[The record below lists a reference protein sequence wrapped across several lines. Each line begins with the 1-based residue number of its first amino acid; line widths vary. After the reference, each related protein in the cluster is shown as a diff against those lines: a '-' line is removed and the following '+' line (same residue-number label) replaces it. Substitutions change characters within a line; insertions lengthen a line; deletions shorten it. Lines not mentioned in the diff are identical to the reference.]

1 MNGKLEK
8 FVELEKLLS
17 SLHDSTASREDTARI
32 ETLLRGD
39 PEACEFYLDYSQ
51 MCAET
56 DLEYSAQNAIEIG
69 RKTVPLSLSKT
80 TALFWRG
87 KTTKQILNPSWKPLP
102 WFAAAAG
109 LMLIAGSIA
118 FFSGNDNP
126 LATSQLKATE
136 SAETAIDNGVAILMG
151 SVDASFGNGAFEPL
165 KNGGILP
172 LGELRLESGIVEIEF
187 YSGTRMILEGPSIL
201 ALTSENSGTLVEGR
215 IRVHVP
221 KQANGFSLRTS
232 QLEIMNPIG
241 ELGVSIVEDGHLTEI
256 HCFDGITGI
265 HELSEH
271 KNAKSLRSLNSGEA
285 ISFQANGARKID
297 ANSMAFVSYADI
309 AYSSLETS
317 TLRHNK
323 WSHLIERM
331 RADAT
336 ILALYTFEDQGPRE
350 RRLVNQ
356 AAYKEMFTH
365 GAIIGCRWTKG
376 RWPSKGSLEFS
387 RASDR
392 VRINYQGSHQVLTFS
407 TWVRLDAPPRK
418 HLVSLLS
425 SHSRKIGA
433 FDWTIQRDGRIRFS
447 IRANDKNKI
456 HHYNSPVVFTAN
468 SINKWHHLVTIYDTV
483 QKSVKHFLAGKEI
496 SKLRA
501 WGQEQ
506 NPPNEKNALP
516 VTFGDLEIGNFAGK
530 LPNGKRPVRNLTGR
544 IDELAIFGRA
554 LDTNEVFEIFN
565 TGRPK

>member
-1 MNGKLEK
+1 MNGQLEK

-17 SLHDSTASREDTARI
+17 ALHDGTASRADTTRI
-32 ETLLRGD
+32 EALLRGD
-39 PEACEFYLDYSQ
+39 PQACEFYLDYSQ
-51 MCAET
+51 MCADS
-56 DLEYSAQNAIEIG
+56 DLECSYRQSIEIG
-69 RKTVPLSLSKT
+69 RKTVPLDIAKT
-80 TALFWRG
+80 TSLFFQG
-87 KTTKQILNPSWKPLP
+87 KTTKQILKPKWRPLP
-102 WFAAAAG
+102 WFTAAAG
-109 LMLIAGSIA
+109 LMLAAGSIA
-118 FFSGNDNP
+118 FFSRNDNP
-126 LATSQLKATE
+126 LVTGQLKATE
-136 SAETAIDNGVAILMG
+136 SAELSIDNGVAILMG

-215 IRVHVP
+215 IRAHVP

-232 QLEIMNPIG
+232 QLEIINSIG
-241 ELGVSIVEDGHLTEI
+241 ELGVSIAEDGHLTEI

-265 HELSEH
+265 HELPEH
-271 KNAKSLRSLNSGEA
+271 KDAKLLRSLNSGEA

-297 ANSMAFVSYADI
+297 ANSMAFVSYSDI

-323 WSHLIERM
+323 WSHLVERM
-331 RADAT
+331 RADAD

-356 AAYKEMFTH
+356 AAYKETFTH
-365 GAIIGCRWTKG
+365 GAIIGCRWTNG

-392 VRINYQGSHQVLTFS
+392 VRINSQGSHQVLTFS
-407 TWVRLDAPPRK
+407 AWIRFDTPPRK
-418 HLVSLLS
+418 HLVELLS
-425 SHSRKIGA
+425 SHSRKNGA
-433 FDWTIQRDGRIRFS
+433 FDWSIQRDGRIRFS
-447 IRANDKNKI
+447 IRANDKNKV

-468 SINKWHHLVTIYDTV
+468 TINKWQHLVTIYDSV
-483 QKSVKHFLAGKEI
+483 NGSVKHFLNGKEI

-501 WGQEQ
+501 WGQGQ
-506 NPPNEKNALP
+506 SPPHDKNALS

-554 LDTNEVFEIFN
+554 LDPNEVFEIFN

>member
-1 MNGKLEK
+1 MNGQLEK

-17 SLHDSTASREDTARI
+17 LLHDGTASRADTTRI
-32 ETLLRGD
+32 EALLRGD
-39 PEACEFYLDYSQ
+39 PQACEFYLDYSQ
-51 MCAET
+51 MCADT
-56 DLEYSAQNAIEIG
+56 DLECSFRQSIEIG
-69 RKTVPLSLSKT
+69 RKTVPLDIAKSTSI
-80 TALFWRG
+80 FFQG
-87 KTTKQILNPSWKPLP
+87 KTTKQILKPKWRPLP

-109 LMLIAGSIA
+109 LMLVTGSIA
-118 FFSGNDNP
+118 FFSGKGNP
-126 LATSQLKATE
+126 LATGQLEATE
-136 SAETAIDNGVAILMG
+136 NTEPSIDNGVAILMG
-151 SVDASFGNGAFEPL
+151 TVDASFGNGELQPL

-172 LGELRLESGIVEIEF
+172 LGELRLNSGIAEIEF
-187 YSGTRMILEGPSIL
+187 YSGTRIILEGPSVL
-201 ALTSENSGTLVEGR
+201 DLTSENSANLGEGR
-215 IRVHVP
+215 IRAHIP
-221 KQANGFSLRTS
+221 RQAHGFVLATS
-232 QLEIMNPIG
+232 QLEMIDQGG
-241 ELGVSIVEDGHLTEI
+241 EFGVSIDEDGHLTEI
-256 HCFDGITGI
+256 HCFEGEVAI
-265 HELSEH
+265 HEPPTN
-271 KNAKSLRSLNSGEA
+271 KKAKLLRILQSGEA
-285 ISFQANGARKID
+285 LRVQANGNRRIE

-309 AYSSLETS
+309 AYSALENA
-317 TLRHNK
+317 TLRHQK
-323 WSHLIERM
+323 WSHLVERM
-331 RADAT
+331 RADAD
-336 ILALYTFEDQGPRE
+336 ILALYTFEDQGPHE

-365 GAIIGCRWTKG
+365 GAIIGCRWTNG

-392 VRINYQGSHQVLTFS
+392 VRINSQGSHQVLTFS

-468 SINKWHHLVTIYDTV
+468 SINKWHHMVTIYDTV
-483 QKSVKHFLAGKEI
+483 QKSVKHFLDGKEI
-496 SKLRA
+496 SKFRA

-506 NPPNEKNALP
+506 NPPHEKNALP